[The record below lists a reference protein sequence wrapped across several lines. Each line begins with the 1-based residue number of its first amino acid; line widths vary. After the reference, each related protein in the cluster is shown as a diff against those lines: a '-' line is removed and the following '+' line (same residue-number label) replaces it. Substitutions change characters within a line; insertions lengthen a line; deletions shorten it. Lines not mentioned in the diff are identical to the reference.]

1 MSGKIDK
8 VPIELNGSSD
18 LTAQAHTQPP
28 RVMGFADLVMFYVVT
43 GISLRWIATAASA
56 GPSSIV
62 IWIGAWLLFYV
73 PLALSVVELS
83 CRYPQEGGLYTWS
96 KRAFGDFSGFMSG
109 WTYWTSNL
117 SYFPSVL
124 YFAASNVLFVGG
136 NRAAHLSSSKLYYM
150 LFAIGVLAAITA
162 MNVIGLNR
170 GKWLHN
176 VGSFGM
182 WVPVAI
188 LVVMGVYA
196 WRTFGAATSFSA
208 SHLVPG
214 THLKDV
220 AFWAAITFAVC
231 GSESASTMGDEIKD
245 PRRTLPR
252 ALLVAGVIVT
262 FCYIGGTVAILLA
275 LPSSEVN
282 DLQGIMQAISKTA
295 SRLGWY
301 NLIPISAALIAL
313 SNIGAASGFLAAVGR
328 IPFVA
333 GIDRFLPASFG
344 KLHPRW
350 GTPHISLI
358 TQTLV
363 ASLLV
368 FLGQAG
374 TSIKGAYD
382 VLVSMSIIGAFVPY
396 LYLFAAMYNLQKEP
410 APAGI
415 FRVPGG
421 TSVARFVA
429 CVGFSTTALTILVS
443 LVPSPDEA
451 NKILAVIKIV
461 GITGVTIGTGWLIY
475 FLGNRK
481 RGASSSRT

>member
-1 MSGKIDK
+1 MAGEMKRAA
-8 VPIELNGSSD
+8 IELSGSSD
-18 LTAQAHTQPP
+18 LSAQARTQPP
-28 RVMGFADLVMFYVVT
+28 RVMGIADLVMFYVVT

-62 IWIGAWLLFYV
+62 IWIGAWIFFYV

-83 CRYPQEGGLYTWS
+83 CRYPQEGGLYVWS

-124 YFAASNVLFVGG
+124 YFAASNVLFIGG
-136 NRAAHLSSSKLYYM
+136 NRSAHLSSSKVFYM
-150 LFAIGVLAAITA
+150 LFAIGILAVITA
-162 MNVIGLNR
+162 MNVVGLNR

-196 WRTFGAATSFSA
+196 WRTFGSATPFSP
-208 SHLVPG
+208 SHLVPS

-220 AFWAAITFAVC
+220 LFWAAITFALC
-231 GSESASTMGDEIKD
+231 GSESASMMGDEIKD

-252 ALLVAGVIVT
+252 ALLVAGVVVT
-262 FCYIGGTVAILLA
+262 FCYVGGTVAILLA

-313 SNIGAASGFLAAVGR
+313 SNVGAASGFLAAVGR

-333 GIDRFLPASFG
+333 GIDRFLPDSFG

-350 GTPHISLI
+350 KTPHVSLI

-396 LYLFAAMYNLQKEP
+396 LYLFAAMFKLQKEP
-410 APAGI
+410 AAPGI

-421 TSVARFVA
+421 KYVARFVA
-429 CVGFSTTALTILVS
+429 GVGFATTALTIMVS
-443 LVPSPDEA
+443 LLPSPDQA

-461 GITGVTIGTGWLIY
+461 GLTGVTIGTGCLIY
-475 FLGNRK
+475 YLGNRK
-481 RGASSSRT
+481 RNASSSSV

>member
-1 MSGKIDK
+1 
-8 VPIELNGSSD
+8 
-18 LTAQAHTQPP
+18 
-28 RVMGFADLVMFYVVT
+28 
-43 GISLRWIATAASA
+43 
-56 GPSSIV
+56 
-62 IWIGAWLLFYV
+62 
-73 PLALSVVELS
+73 
-83 CRYPQEGGLYTWS
+83 
-96 KRAFGDFSGFMSG
+96 
-109 WTYWTSNL
+109 
-117 SYFPSVL
+117 
-124 YFAASNVLFVGG
+124 
-136 NRAAHLSSSKLYYM
+136 
-150 LFAIGVLAAITA
+150 

-182 WVPVAI
+182 WAPVAI

-196 WRTFGAATSFSA
+196 WRTFGSATSFSV

-220 AFWAAITFAVC
+220 VFWAAITFAVC

-350 GTPHISLI
+350 RTPHVSLI

-396 LYLFAAMYNLQKEP
+396 LFVFAAMFKLQNEP
-410 APAGI
+410 APSGI

-421 TSVARFVA
+421 KSVARFVA
-429 CVGFSTTALTILVS
+429 CVGFSTTTLTILVS
-443 LVPSPDEA
+443 LLPSPDEA
-451 NKILAVIKIV
+451 NKILAVVKIV
-461 GITGVTIGTGWLIY
+461 GITGVTIGAGWLIY

-481 RGASSSRT
+481 RSASSSRT